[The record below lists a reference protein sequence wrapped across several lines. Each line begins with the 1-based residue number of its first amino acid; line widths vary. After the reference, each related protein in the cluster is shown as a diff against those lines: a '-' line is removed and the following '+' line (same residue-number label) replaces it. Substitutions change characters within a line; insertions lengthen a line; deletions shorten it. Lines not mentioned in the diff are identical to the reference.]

1 MIEQGK
7 SKHHDLRMQSRKQL
21 DISGV
26 SNVESFDSEEFLL
39 QTELGHLT
47 IRGQHLHIKNLS
59 LEEGLLSIEGL
70 ITSSSTWSP
79 GPRPKTEKA
88 YSASSSNEPL
98 HTMADIDMDAVVG
111 HSHGSGV

>member
-7 SKHHDLRMQSRKQL
+7 PKHHDLRMQSRKQL

-59 LEEGLLSIEGL
+59 LEEGLLSIEGQIHSL
-70 ITSSSTWSP
+70 VYLEP
-79 GPRPKTEKA
+79 GAPVK
-88 YSASSSNEPL
+88 
-98 HTMADIDMDAVVG
+98 
-111 HSHGSGV
+111 SGKGLFGKLFK